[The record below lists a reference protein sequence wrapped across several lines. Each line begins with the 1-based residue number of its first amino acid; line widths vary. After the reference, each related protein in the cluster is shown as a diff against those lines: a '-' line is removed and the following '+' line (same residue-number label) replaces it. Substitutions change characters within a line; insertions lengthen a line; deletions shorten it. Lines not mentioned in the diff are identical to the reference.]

1 MSSLIIPNLYV
12 TLSGKDE
19 AMSPLTYELSNN
31 RTIYL
36 FGEVNCTSANMII
49 SQLNTLDSISD
60 QDITLRINSPGG
72 SVPDGFSIIDTMNL
86 IRSNVRTECIGLA
99 ASMAAIILASGEKGK
114 RFISGSSEIMIH
126 QPLGGVQG
134 QASEIS
140 RMCEHILK
148 TKESIANHLSL
159 RTGKNVMEILEDM
172 DRDYWMSP
180 IQAKDYGIVDH
191 ILGKDEKS

>member
-1 MSSLIIPNLYV
+1 MSNIIIPNLYV

-31 RTIYL
+31 RIIYL

-49 SQLNTLDSISD
+49 SQLNTLDSISN

-72 SVPDGFSIIDTMNL
+72 SVADGWAIVDTMHL
-86 IRSNVRTECIGLA
+86 IRSSVKTECVGLA

-114 RFISGSSEIMIH
+114 RYITQSSEVMIH
-126 QPLGGVQG
+126 QPLGGAQG

-148 TKESIANHLSL
+148 TKENIANHLSIQ
-159 RTGKNVMEILEDM
+159 TGKNVTDILKDM
-172 DRDYWMSP
+172 DRDFWMSA
-180 IQAKDYGIVDH
+180 IQAKEYGIVDN
-191 ILGKDEKS
+191 ILGKDEKT

>member
-1 MSSLIIPNLYV
+1 MSSYIIPNLYV

-36 FGEVNCTSANMII
+36 FGEVDCTSANMII

-60 QDITLRINSPGG
+60 QDITIRINSPGG
-72 SVPDGFSIIDTMNL
+72 SVSDGFAIIDTMNL
-86 IRSNVRTECIGLA
+86 IRSSVRTECVGLA
-99 ASMAAIILASGEKGK
+99 ASMAAIILASGKKGE
-114 RFISGSSEIMIH
+114 RYISPASEVMIH
-126 QPLGGVQG
+126 QPLGGAQG

-148 TKESIANHLSL
+148 TKENIANHLSL
-159 RTGKNVMEILEDM
+159 QTGKKVTDILKDM
-172 DRDYWMSP
+172 DRDFWMCP
-180 IQAKDYGIVDH
+180 NQAKEYGIVDH
-191 ILGKDEKS
+191 ILGKDEES